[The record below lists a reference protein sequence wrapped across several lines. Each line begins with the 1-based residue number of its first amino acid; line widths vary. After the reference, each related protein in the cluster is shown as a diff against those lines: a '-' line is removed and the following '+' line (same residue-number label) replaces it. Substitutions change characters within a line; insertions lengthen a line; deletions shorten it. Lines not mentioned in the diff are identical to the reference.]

1 MASVDPND
9 ITLDGASITEASI
22 TETWTSEEIAA
33 ASDTKALL
41 LKDVDFDNKKWISPR
56 ELWLCVVNSKFRPE
70 KAAEKYKKWTGEMQ
84 TSFDLHS
91 FDDVYKG
98 IEKDGSGDDKG
109 WKELEPLFTA
119 YAGTGRDSMNRSI
132 MWIKTRPTTIE
143 EEQLSVRS
151 GVIMYTAIHADLVSM
166 REGITFVLDTEGN
179 DMQAKVGNEKK
190 LQRVYQSIPLRPQK
204 IFILG
209 AGWIKRVLINAII
222 SFASLFTNEKVI
234 DRVEFAALER
244 VQETVPLEAL
254 PVHRGGGGG
263 GITSNTCLVKWVR
276 SRLGAFPPVPEF

>member
-1 MASVDPND
+1 
-9 ITLDGASITEASI
+9 
-22 TETWTSEEIAA
+22 
-33 ASDTKALL
+33 
-41 LKDVDFDNKKWISPR
+41 
-56 ELWLCVVNSKFRPE
+56 
-70 KAAEKYKKWTGEMQ
+70 MQ
-84 TSFDLHS
+84 TSFQLQS

-98 IEKDGSGDDKG
+98 IEKDGGGEDKG
-109 WKELEPLFTA
+109 WAELEPLFTA

-143 EEQLSVRS
+143 EEQLSVRC

-209 AGWIKRVLINAII
+209 AGWVKRVLINAII
-222 SFASLFTNEKVI
+222 SFASLFTKEKVI
-234 DRVEFAALER
+234 DRVEFAELER
-244 VQETVPLEAL
+244 VQETVSLEAL

-263 GITSNTCLVKWVR
+263 GITSNACLVTWVR